1 MDAGGRGLRA
11 FFPRNSRFFSG
22 EGCVIRGKS
31 LQFLKVVCSSSGQ
44 GGSAMKLEEKFVAY
58 EGFTFD
64 DVLLEP
70 SFSEVLPSEVCI
82 RTSLAGDISLNIPLC
97 SSAMD
102 TVTESRLAIAIARE
116 GGIGI
121 IHRNMSIE
129 KQAREVDVVKRSESG
144 VIVDPFYLHPEDLV
158 SEAIGLMEHF
168 HISGVPIVD
177 EGKKLVGI
185 ITNRDLRFV
194 TNFGPAHKRGDDQGS
209 PHHGVGGDDPQDA
222 QSILM
227 KYKVEKLPIV
237 DRNGILKGLITIK
250 DIQKAKDFPNA
261 SKDKGGRLR
270 VGAAVGVGSD
280 TAERAAA
287 IVKSGVDVIVVDTA
301 HGHSKKVL
309 DSVRMLRK
317 EYPEIVLVGGNIATA
332 DAANA
337 LIDAGA
343 DAVKV
348 GVGPGSICTTRIIA
362 GIGVPQLA
370 AIYNV
375 AQAAHARGKTVIA
388 DGGIRY
394 SGDIVKAIAAG
405 ADSVMIGSLFAG
417 TEESPG
423 ELIIYRGRSYKS
435 YRGMGSLGAMKD
447 GCSKDRYFQEG
458 ASGDKLVPEGIE
470 GLAAHK
476 GALSGVVFQLAG
488 GLRSGMGYVGAKDI
502 PDLQKKARF
511 VRISAASVKENH
523 PHDVVVTKEAPNY
536 WVE

>member
-1 MDAGGRGLRA
+1 M
-11 FFPRNSRFFSG
+11 
-22 EGCVIRGKS
+22 S
-31 LQFLKVVCSSSGQ
+31 LES
-44 GGSAMKLEEKFVAY
+44 KFVPY

-70 SFSEVLPSEVCI
+70 GFSEVLPSDVSIKTKLTESI
-82 RTSLAGDISLNIPLC
+82 LLNIPLC

-102 TVTESRLAIAIARE
+102 TVTEARLAIAMARE

-121 IHRNMSIE
+121 IHRNMPLE
-129 KQAREVDVVKRSESG
+129 KQAKEVDVVKRSESG
-144 VIVDPFYLHPEDLV
+144 VIVDPFFLHPEDMV
-158 SEAIGLMEHF
+158 SEAIALMEHY

-177 EGKKLVGI
+177 AKKRLVGI

-194 TNFGPAHKRGDDQGS
+194 QNFDQPISRIMTKDNLVTASEGTTLE
-209 PHHGVGGDDPQDA
+209 GA

-227 KYKVEKLPIV
+227 KYKIEKLPIV
-237 DRNGILKGLITIK
+237 DENGILKGLITIK

-261 SKDKGGRLR
+261 AKDGGGRLR

-280 TAERAAA
+280 LFERASAL
-287 IVKSGVDVIVVDTA
+287 VKSGVDLLVVDTA
-301 HGHSKKVL
+301 HGHAKKVL
-309 DSVRMLRK
+309 DSVKNLR
-317 EYPEIVLVGGNIATA
+317 EAYTEMTIIGGNIATA
-332 DAANA
+332 AAADA

-362 GIGVPQLA
+362 GIGVPQLG

-375 AQAAHARGKTVIA
+375 AQAAHSRGKTVIA

-423 ELIIYRGRSYKS
+423 EPIIYRGRSYKS
-435 YRGMGSLGAMKD
+435 YRGMGSLGAMKE

-458 ASGDKLVPEGIE
+458 AVGDKLVPEGIE

-476 GALSGVVFQLAG
+476 GSLSAVVFQLTG
-488 GLRSGMGYVGAKDI
+488 GLRSGMGYVGARDV
-502 PDLQKKARF
+502 PDLQRKARF
-511 VRISAASVKENH
+511 VKVTAASVKENH

-536 WVE
+536 WVD

>member
-1 MDAGGRGLRA
+1 
-11 FFPRNSRFFSG
+11 
-22 EGCVIRGKS
+22 
-31 LQFLKVVCSSSGQ
+31 
-44 GGSAMKLEEKFVAY
+44 MKLEEKFVAY

-70 SFSEVLPSEVCI
+70 SFSEVLPSDVYI
-82 RTSLAGDISLNIPLC
+82 GTSLAGDISLNIPLC

-121 IHRNMSIE
+121 IHRNMSVE

-194 TNFGPAHKRGDDQGS
+194 TNFDQPISAVMTKDHLITASEGTTL
-209 PHHGVGGDDPQDA
+209 QDA

-227 KYKVEKLPIV
+227 KNKVEKLPIV
-237 DRNGILKGLITIK
+237 DRYGILKGLITIK

-502 PDLQKKARF
+502 SDLQKKARF

>member
-1 MDAGGRGLRA
+1 
-11 FFPRNSRFFSG
+11 
-22 EGCVIRGKS
+22 
-31 LQFLKVVCSSSGQ
+31 
-44 GGSAMKLEEKFVAY
+44 MKLEEKFVAY

-70 SFSEVLPSEVCI
+70 SFSEVLPSDVYI
-82 RTSLAGDISLNIPLC
+82 GTSLAGDISLNIPLC

-121 IHRNMSIE
+121 IHRNMSVE

-194 TNFGPAHKRGDDQGS
+194 TNFDQPISAVMTKDHLITASEGTTL
-209 PHHGVGGDDPQDA
+209 QDA

-237 DRNGILKGLITIK
+237 DRYGILKGLITIK

-343 DAVKV
+343 NAVKV

-502 PDLQKKARF
+502 SDLQKKARF

>member
-1 MDAGGRGLRA
+1 
-11 FFPRNSRFFSG
+11 
-22 EGCVIRGKS
+22 
-31 LQFLKVVCSSSGQ
+31 
-44 GGSAMKLEEKFVAY
+44 MKLEEKFVAY

-144 VIVDPFYLHPEDLV
+144 VIVDPFYLDPEDLV

-194 TNFGPAHKRGDDQGS
+194 TNFDQPISAVMTKDHLITASEGTTL
-209 PHHGVGGDDPQDA
+209 QDA

-237 DRNGILKGLITIK
+237 DRYGILKGLITIK

-332 DAANA
+332 DAADS

-375 AQAAHARGKTVIA
+375 AQAAHARGKMVIA

-502 PDLQKKARF
+502 SDLQKKARF

>member
-1 MDAGGRGLRA
+1 
-11 FFPRNSRFFSG
+11 
-22 EGCVIRGKS
+22 
-31 LQFLKVVCSSSGQ
+31 
-44 GGSAMKLEEKFVAY
+44 MKLEEKFVAY

-70 SFSEVLPSEVCI
+70 SFSEVLPSDVYI
-82 RTSLAGDISLNIPLC
+82 GTSLAGDISLNIPLC

-121 IHRNMSIE
+121 IHRNMSVE

-194 TNFGPAHKRGDDQGS
+194 TNFDQPISAVMTKDHLITASEGTTL
-209 PHHGVGGDDPQDA
+209 QDA

-237 DRNGILKGLITIK
+237 DRYGILKGLITIK

-502 PDLQKKARF
+502 SDLQKKARF

>member
-1 MDAGGRGLRA
+1 
-11 FFPRNSRFFSG
+11 
-22 EGCVIRGKS
+22 
-31 LQFLKVVCSSSGQ
+31 
-44 GGSAMKLEEKFVAY
+44 MKLEEKFVAY

-194 TNFGPAHKRGDDQGS
+194 TNFGQPISAVMTKDHLITASEGTTL
-209 PHHGVGGDDPQDA
+209 QDA

-261 SKDKGGRLR
+261 AKDKGGRLR

-280 TAERAAA
+280 TAERAEA

-309 DSVRMLRK
+309 DNVRMLRN

-332 DAANA
+332 DAADS

-375 AQAAHARGKTVIA
+375 AQAAHARGKMVIA

-502 PDLQKKARF
+502 SDLQKKARF

>member
-1 MDAGGRGLRA
+1 
-11 FFPRNSRFFSG
+11 
-22 EGCVIRGKS
+22 
-31 LQFLKVVCSSSGQ
+31 
-44 GGSAMKLEEKFVAY
+44 MKFEEKFVAY

-70 SFSEVLPSEVCI
+70 SYSEVLPSDVCI
-82 RTSLAGDISLNIPLC
+82 RTRLTDSISLNIPLC

-144 VIVDPFYLHPEDLV
+144 VIVDPFFLHPDDSV

-177 EGKKLVGI
+177 GGKILVGI

-194 TNFGPAHKRGDDQGS
+194 TDFEQPISRVMTKENLITAPEGTTLA
-209 PHHGVGGDDPQDA
+209 DA

-237 DRNGILKGLITIK
+237 DGNGTLKGLITIK

-261 SKDKGGRLR
+261 AKDGGGRLR
-270 VGAAVGVGSD
+270 VGAAVGVGTD
-280 TAERAAA
+280 MAERASAL
-287 IVKSGVDVIVVDTA
+287 VKSGVDVIVVDTA

-309 DSVRMLRK
+309 DSVRMLRTS
-317 EYPEIVLVGGNIATA
+317 YPDLVLIGGNIATA
-332 DAANA
+332 EAGEA
-337 LIDAGA
+337 LIEAGV

-375 AQAAHARGKTVIA
+375 AQAAHRKGKTVIA
-388 DGGIRY
+388 DGGIRF
-394 SGDIVKAIAAG
+394 SGDIVKALAAG

-435 YRGMGSLGAMKD
+435 YRGMGSLGAMKE

-458 ASGDKLVPEGIE
+458 ASSDKLVPEGIE
-470 GLAAHK
+470 GRVPYK
-476 GALSGVVFQLAG
+476 GELKSFLHQMVS
-488 GLRSGMGYVGAKDI
+488 GLRKGMGYCGCRNI
-502 PDLQKKARF
+502 EELKKYRKF
-511 VRISAASVKENH
+511 VRITSSGLRESHA
-523 PHDVVVTKEAPNY
+523 HDVTITQEAPNY
-536 WVE
+536 SRY